1 MPASDSSVNVDAKTF
16 QEPLS
21 ALAETMVQKVFR
33 EGTSHCSLLENMR
46 DDIVMMLRYALSI
59 YHLLFYLNA
68 DIRRHKDTEWHVEYG
83 VSAMTLVRSLIDC
96 LYNITL
102 FLEHPAMATEYRK
115 CGLKKVLDA
124 LDAERDAHPGDRVWA
139 DWHAERLPFVE
150 GFIVRCGFTV
160 DDVRAQGKWQTMGTY
175 LGTKKP
181 GGSLTPHQQ
190 FLIQFTHL
198 QWKQYSALSHAGY
211 EGFAGLLDAA
221 PLGTYFMADFLPH
234 ELRPKVEERYELHV
248 SSHLARAALLLL
260 CIVTELQAYCK
271 FDGAEINARICRVWD
286 ALVPLYDAKE
296 IYDGRYAQ
304 LMADRGI
311 RR

>member
-1 MPASDSSVNVDAKTF
+1 MLASDNPVRVDAKTF

-33 EGTSHCSLLENMR
+33 EGKSHCGFPENMH
-46 DDIVMMLRYALSI
+46 DDIAMMLRYALSI
-59 YHLLFYLNA
+59 YRLLFYLNA
-68 DIRRHKDTEWHVEYG
+68 DVRRQKDTEWHVEYG

-102 FLEHPAMATEYRK
+102 FLENPAKAAEYRK

-124 LDAERDAHPGDRVWA
+124 LDAERDAHPGDQAWEAWR
-139 DWHAERLPFVE
+139 AERLPFVE

-160 DDVRAQGKWQTMGTY
+160 GDVRAQGKWQTMGSY
-175 LGTKKP
+175 VGTKGP
-181 GGSLTPHQQ
+181 GGSLTPHQR
-190 FLIQFTHL
+190 FLGQFTHL

-221 PLGTYFMADFLPH
+221 PLGAYFMTDFLPH
-234 ELRPKVEERYELHV
+234 ELRAKVEERYELHV
-248 SSHLARAALLLL
+248 SSHLGRAALLLL
-260 CIVTELQAYCK
+260 CIVTELQASCR

-286 ALVPLYDAKE
+286 ALLPLYDTKE
-296 IYDGRYAQ
+296 LYDGRYSQ
-304 LMADRGI
+304 LMADKGI